1 MKEIWKQKIIYEK
14 KKEEE
19 KDQMYE
25 EELVKEIERV
35 NRGKRKGG

>member
-1 MKEIWKQKIIYEK
+1 MKEIWKQKIIVEK

-19 KDQMYE
+19 KDWMYE